1 MCFRQHMRSVIADLS
16 PGNLSPRVSLVKLS
30 GSARAVCTTEW
41 DLLVCVATQTSRVC
55 VCVIHAGVRRRG
67 NIISPFP
74 SNPGPS
80 DGEVNAF
87 DVSKASPIMT
97 PDTLHTLTR
106 YRRAPDSCTNWLK
119 EVSVASTLISRAFA
133 LLRSVCLHPGVVL
146 RRPGPR
152 SAEENQAGWV

>member
-1 MCFRQHMRSVIADLS
+1 MGFVSVCGYRDTKS
-16 PGNLSPRVSLVKLS
+16 MSM
-30 GSARAVCTTEW
+30 
-41 DLLVCVATQTSRVC
+41 
-55 VCVIHAGVRRRG
+55 CVIPAGVRCKS

-74 SNPGPS
+74 SNPSPS

-119 EVSVASTLISRAFA
+119 EASVASTLISRAFA
-133 LLRSVCLHPGVVL
+133 LLRSVCLHPGVAL

-152 SAEENQAGWV
+152 SAEEKWAGWV